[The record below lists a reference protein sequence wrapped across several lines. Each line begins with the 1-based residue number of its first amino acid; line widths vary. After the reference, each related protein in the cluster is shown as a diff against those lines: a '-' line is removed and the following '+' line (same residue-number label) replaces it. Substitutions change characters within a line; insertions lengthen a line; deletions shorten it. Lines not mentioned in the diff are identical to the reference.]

1 LVEYLSK
8 KVLESVFIYL
18 NQLHYKMMNMNFIK
32 HYLGLKLLICL
43 FLPSI
48 SCKKEEVFKENY
60 RIGFENKYFE
70 RIDSVMIG
78 DKIMRAPIEVST
90 IQNFEDIFPIGTYK
104 IQIYTASNLVI
115 KTTLKAVSYDEYI
128 LLVLTEKGDVL
139 IKK

>member
-1 LVEYLSK
+1 
-8 KVLESVFIYL
+8 
-18 NQLHYKMMNMNFIK
+18 
-32 HYLGLKLLICL
+32 
-43 FLPSI
+43 
-48 SCKKEEVFKENY
+48 
-60 RIGFENKYFE
+60 
-70 RIDSVMIG
+70 MIG

-104 IQIYTASNLVI
+104 IHTASNLVI

>member
-1 LVEYLSK
+1 
-8 KVLESVFIYL
+8 
-18 NQLHYKMMNMNFIK
+18 MNFIK

-78 DKIMRAPIEVST
+78 DKIMRAPIELSK
-90 IQNFEDIFPIGTYK
+90 IQNFEDIFNIGTYK
-104 IQIYTASNLVI
+104 IKIYTASNLVI

>member
-1 LVEYLSK
+1 
-8 KVLESVFIYL
+8 
-18 NQLHYKMMNMNFIK
+18 MNFIK

-128 LLVLTEKGDVL
+128 LLVLTEKDDVL